1 MKIITVILSALIFA
15 VSCSSAEDEM
25 EEVSFSNL
33 GSEEYPQMFYMEYV
47 PCQEGVYYTAE
58 NFTNDVLPEWQ
69 DLLVEVNSPLVSAY
83 GIRHVQKLSSDNED
97 GFWQLIWNTKADAET
112 AWTIWNANENVTN
125 WSDDTADI
133 LSCDGE
139 NKFSFD
145 AYIARSDDTF
155 GEFDPSSFISEYYQ
169 CLYKDGKEGE
179 DLREVIGQLE
189 EFLDSANSLPGPFS
203 YVILGPDYETDEVDF
218 FWGNF
223 YQSEEARQAF
233 DAEWQR
239 LDPEVED
246 NWNMISDCQ
255 EPRYYNSAEVPTS

>member
-1 MKIITVILSALIFA
+1 MKSFALTLSALFFVFA
-15 VSCSSAEDEM
+15 CSSAVDEM
-25 EEVSFSNL
+25 DVSFSNL
-33 GSEEYPQMFYMEYV
+33 GSDEYPQMFYMEYV

-58 NFTNDVLPEWQ
+58 NFRNEVLPEWQ

-83 GIRHVQKLSSDNED
+83 GIQHVERLSSDNED
-97 GFWQLIWNTKADAET
+97 GFWQLIWNTKAEAEA
-112 AWTIWNANENVTN
+112 AWETWNSNENVAAWTE
-125 WSDDTADI
+125 DTAEI

-145 AYIARSDDTF
+145 AYIARANDTF
-155 GEFDPSSFISEYYQ
+155 GEFETTSFTSEYFQ
-169 CLYKDGKEGE
+169 CLYKEGKDGA

-189 EFLDSANSLPGPFS
+189 EFLTNANSLPGPFS

-223 YQSEEARQAF
+223 YQTEEARQAF
-233 DAEWQR
+233 DSEWQK
-239 LDPEVED
+239 LDPDVED
-246 NWNMISDCQ
+246 NWNTVSDCQ

>member
-1 MKIITVILSALIFA
+1 MKSFAITLSALFFVFA
-15 VSCSSAEDEM
+15 CSSAEDEID
-25 EEVSFSNL
+25 VSFSNL

-58 NFTNDVLPEWQ
+58 NFRNEVLPEWQ

-83 GIRHVQKLSSDNED
+83 GIQHVERLSSDNED
-97 GFWQLIWNTKADAET
+97 GFWQLIWNTKAEAEA
-112 AWTIWNANENVTN
+112 AWEIWNSNENVAAWTE
-125 WSDDTADI
+125 DTAEI

-145 AYIARSDDTF
+145 AYIARANDTF
-155 GEFDPSSFISEYYQ
+155 GEFETSSFTSEYFQ
-169 CLYKDGKEGE
+169 CLYKEGKEGA

-189 EFLDSANSLPGPFS
+189 EFLTNSNSLPGPFS

-233 DAEWQR
+233 DSEWQK